1 MVKRRKTRRTRKR
14 IQKGGYVSTFV
25 GKALNYGN
33 LNTWPGV
40 TNHGG
45 NHYSLNKYPV
55 DLQTGNID
63 QENDS
68 LFKQN
73 LMSGGYIYGKKN
85 FSSHLRRSKIRS
97 KSKRRYKGGA
107 GTLPLFGDIR
117 LAGQIAETNVIN
129 TNNTLKGIENVVSP
143 LPWKNQYGSI

>member
-97 KSKRRYKGGA
+97 RRIKKKQFQRTITEEGIQ
-107 GTLPLFGDIR
+107 PIK
-117 LAGQIAETNVIN
+117 NHIN
-129 TNNTLKGIENVVSP
+129 YS
-143 LPWKNQYGSI
+143 Y